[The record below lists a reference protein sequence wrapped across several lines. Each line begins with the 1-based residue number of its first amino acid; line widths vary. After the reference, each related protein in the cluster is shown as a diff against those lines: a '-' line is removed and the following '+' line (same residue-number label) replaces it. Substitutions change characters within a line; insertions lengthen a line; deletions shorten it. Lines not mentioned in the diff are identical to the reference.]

1 MLDRAPAS
9 ARPLDLG
16 DDMEMEG
23 DDKRPRMSAVRSCR
37 AQKSYNHGEM
47 SLSQEACRSDW
58 LQHCKDIDVETDDG
72 RQQLYSCVAN
82 GKLYNDHDV
91 HILAL
96 VLKGVDI
103 TEIYSPERVTKLCR
117 KYNLIAEDS
126 FDFRTGYD
134 LSDPAT
140 QARVIHRIQ
149 QSQPTLVI
157 GSPPCTLFSRL
168 QKLNL
173 HVHGQAWADKY

>member
-1 MLDRAPAS
+1 
-9 ARPLDLG
+9 
-16 DDMEMEG
+16 
-23 DDKRPRMSAVRSCR
+23 MSS
-37 AQKSYNHGEM
+37 
-47 SLSQEACRSDW
+47 SQEACRSDW

-82 GKLYNDHDV
+82 GKLYKDHDV

-117 KYNLIAEDS
+117 KDNLIAGDF
-126 FDFRTGYD
+126 FDFRTGCD

-140 QARVIHRIQ
+140 QARVIH
-149 QSQPTLVI
+149 
-157 GSPPCTLFSRL
+157 
-168 QKLNL
+168 
-173 HVHGQAWADKY
+173 